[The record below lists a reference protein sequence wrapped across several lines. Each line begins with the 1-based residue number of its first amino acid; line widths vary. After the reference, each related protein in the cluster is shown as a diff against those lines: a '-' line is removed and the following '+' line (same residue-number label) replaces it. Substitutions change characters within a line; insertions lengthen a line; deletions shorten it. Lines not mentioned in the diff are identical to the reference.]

1 MIARAWATLRH
12 AAHAAPV
19 ASTIFVLALL
29 ASLFFGARAAMFHWD
44 RPPPGDPAQPVAA
57 WMTPRYIAR
66 TWDVP
71 PDILLETLNIE
82 RTGDGRPPTLEKIAR
97 DRGIP
102 VETLISDVETAL
114 RAFRATTD
122 ATVAQ

>member
-1 MIARAWATLRH
+1 MIARTLATLRR
-12 AAHAAPV
+12 AAHAAPI

-29 ASLFFGARAAMFHWD
+29 ASLFFGVRAAMFHWD
-44 RPPPGDPAQPVAA
+44 RPGAGDPAQPIAA

-102 VETLISDVETAL
+102 VETLIAEIETAL

-122 ATVAQ
+122 GTVAR